1 MHFILGLDTK
11 LFYGIAGAA
20 VAEGPTPPAGE
31 EWIELTNIKDL
42 SLSLETATD
51 DVSVR
56 GGNGWRQTVATLK
69 DGTTEWDMVYS
80 PDDTGFIAIRD
91 AFFIVAKRV
100 IGLFVADG
108 PEAASGTQG
117 LIADFMVTAFG
128 ITQNLEEAT
137 KVAVTVQPTFSA
149 FAPDWITRP

>member
-1 MHFILGLDTK
+1 MAFILGLDTK

-20 VAEGPTPPAGE
+20 VAEGATPPAGE

-69 DGTTEWDMVYS
+69 DGTTEWEMIYDKV
-80 PDDTGFIAIRD
+80 DAGFVAIKD

-100 IGLFVADG
+100 IGLYIADG
-108 PEAASGTQG
+108 PEAASGTEG
-117 LIADFMVTAFG
+117 LMADFMITSFG

-137 KVAVTVQPTFSA
+137 KVSVTAQPTFSA
-149 FAPDWITRP
+149 FPPDWTVRP